1 MAKRHAWA
9 VFVAVAAAG
18 ALRGGE
24 APKEPAPKVKVPVAE
39 TRGFEL
45 PFYNDATGEL
55 QWKVLAGKVT
65 GDPNNPRL
73 LHGADVR
80 IIAYRDGTP
89 QTATGKKGAVNTE
102 TRAATLEGDVVIE
115 LNDEQPTK
123 IEADDMDWDSQNGT
137 ASTRGP
143 VKISRADLTVTGLG
157 MRLWLTTVRGE
168 NAPKERTGQVVIE
181 RRVRAEMLPN
191 SNTALLQAPA
201 GDNAEP
207 ILITCDGALYVSRS
221 ELTAVFRDN
230 VRATQ
235 GKQAL
240 TCDLLT
246 VKVRPVP
253 GEKGKAALDHVAAS
267 GNVRLDDAHTVAL
280 ADAAEWRRE
289 EGSLR
294 LVGRPAEI
302 RWDNGNRLAAGL
314 IHRMGDGAEIVCSA
328 TPEHAADVYLLAA
341 TIERAMPGEERQR
354 AAALRVEDISDW
366 PAFCTALAERG
377 TSKAASPAKRLWELL
392 PAETRAILE
401 GAARGN
407 ALGQQRRAEVV
418 GALNAVLKTRG
429 LHGEPD
435 FRGIPLPPEA
445 GELRTRPPEAL
456 SAAEALW
463 LNRVL
468 LEACFPGLIAKTQ
481 EKRPPARPE
490 LPAKAP

>member
-1 MAKRHAWA
+1 MAKRHCGLL
-9 VFVAVAAAG
+9 FLAVAAAG
-18 ALRGGE
+18 ALQGGE
-24 APKEPAPKVKVPVAE
+24 GPKEPAPKVKVPVAE

-73 LHGADVR
+73 LHGTDVR
-80 IIAYRDGTP
+80 IIAYRNGIA
-89 QTATGKKGAVNTE
+89 QTATGKKGVVNTE

-123 IEADDMDWDSQNGT
+123 VETDDLDWDSQHGT

-143 VKISRADLTVTGLG
+143 VKIRRVDLAVTGLG
-157 MRLWLTTVRGE
+157 MRLWLTTVRAE
-168 NAPKERTGQVVIE
+168 NAPTERTGQVIIE
-181 RRVRAEMLPN
+181 RRVRAELVPN
-191 SNTALLQAPA
+191 SNTSLLQAPT
-201 GDNAEP
+201 GGQGEP
-207 ILITCDGALYVSRS
+207 VVVTCDGSLHVSRS

-246 VKVRPVP
+246 VKVQSVP
-253 GEKGKAALDHVAAS
+253 GEKGKAELERVVAS
-267 GNVRLDDAHTVAL
+267 GSVRLDDAHTVAL

-314 IHRMGDGAEIVCSA
+314 IHRMGDGAEIVCAS
-328 TPEHAADVYLLAA
+328 TPEYRSDVYLLAA
-341 TIERAMPGEERQR
+341 TIERAMPGEERK
-354 AAALRVEDISDW
+354 ATSALRVEDISDW
-366 PAFCTALAERG
+366 PAFCAAVAERG
-377 TSKAASPAKRLWELL
+377 AAKAASPAKRLWELL
-392 PAETRAILE
+392 PAETRAILD

-407 ALGQQRRAEVV
+407 TLGQQRKAEVV
-418 GALNAVLKTRG
+418 AALNGVLKARS
-429 LHGEPD
+429 LHREASFKD
-435 FRGIPLPPEA
+435 LPLPPEA
-445 GELRTRPPEAL
+445 GALLQRAPEAL
-456 SAAEALW
+456 SAAEAQW
-463 LNRVL
+463 LNRRI
-468 LEACFPGLIAKTQ
+468 LEACFPGLIARTPQ
-481 EKRPPARPE
+481 QRPPARPE
-490 LPAKAP
+490 PAARTP